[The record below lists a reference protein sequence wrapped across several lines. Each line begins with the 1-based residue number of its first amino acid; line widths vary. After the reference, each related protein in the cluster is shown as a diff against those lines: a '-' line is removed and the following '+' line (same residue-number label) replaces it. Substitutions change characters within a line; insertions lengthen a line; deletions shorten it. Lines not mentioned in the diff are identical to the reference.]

1 MLTSL
6 SIFADSG
13 FSTLKAAPS
22 RFHQTVPALPE
33 KRDAGGAVNGGQVLH
48 VALDAE
54 IYADGEENTSFYKIV
69 SGVVRTCKFR
79 SDGRRQIDAFYLP
92 GEMFGFDAG
101 AKHRL
106 SAEAVCD
113 CVVIAYR
120 WRGFAASGAI
130 DDQMLGQ
137 FFLYAMQNLQRAQ
150 EHSLLLGRR
159 SAAQK
164 VAAFLVE
171 MSDRGPFD
179 DVIDLAMARQDMAD
193 YLGLTIETVSR
204 TLSHLERDGMISLP
218 TARRVCV
225 NNRHA
230 LRRISS

>member
-1 MLTSL
+1 MLSSL
-6 SIFADSG
+6 SFFAES
-13 FSTLKAAPS
+13 SIPTVKTAPPKL
-22 RFHQTVPALPE
+22 HQTIPSLPDR
-33 KRDAGGAVNGGQVLH
+33 RDAGGSLHAGHVLH
-48 VALDAE
+48 FGLDAE
-54 IYADGEENTSFYKIV
+54 IYADGAENTSFYKVV

-113 CVVIAYR
+113 CIVIAYR
-120 WRGFAASGAI
+120 WRGFAAPGAI
-130 DDQMLGQ
+130 DEQLLGQ

-171 MSDRGPFD
+171 MADRGPCD

-225 NNRHA
+225 NNRQA

>member
-1 MLTSL
+1 MHQSIPSL
-6 SIFADSG
+6 PD
-13 FSTLKAAPS
+13 
-22 RFHQTVPALPE
+22 R
-33 KRDAGGAVNGGQVLH
+33 RDASVAVHGGQVLH
-48 VALDAE
+48 FPLDAE

-101 AKHRL
+101 AQHRL
-106 SAEAVCD
+106 SAEAVSE

-120 WRGFAASGAI
+120 WRGFTAPGAV
-130 DDQMLGQ
+130 DDRLLGQ

-150 EHSLLLGRR
+150 DHSLLLGRR

-171 MSDRGPFD
+171 LAERGPCD

-225 NNRHA
+225 NNRQA